1 MTSVEKQELAN
12 LNLLDKVA
20 LVTGAGRGL
29 GKAIALALA
38 SHGADVAIL
47 SRTEKEIQQTTLEIR
62 ALQRKV
68 VAIRADVSEPRQ
80 VNHAVRR
87 TIEALGTIDILVN
100 NAGVIGPIGRVEEV
114 SINDWITTIHVNLV
128 GTFLCSRAVLP
139 YLKRK
144 AHGKIIN
151 IAGSGEG
158 SLPSFTA
165 YASSK
170 SAIVRFTETLA
181 EEVRRHNIDVNAVAP
196 GGIYTRMTEEIILA
210 EESAG
215 DKERLRVRRV
225 KESGGVKLEVA
236 AELVA
241 FLASD
246 DSDGLTGKLISAVH
260 DDWRDFK
267 SFRKLMDT
275 TDIFTMRRIDIDLP
289 KRLRLPKLERWWS

>member
-1 MTSVEKQELAN
+1 
-12 LNLLDKVA
+12 
-20 LVTGAGRGL
+20 
-29 GKAIALALA
+29 
-38 SHGADVAIL
+38 
-47 SRTEKEIQQTTLEIR
+47 
-62 ALQRKV
+62 
-68 VAIRADVSEPRQ
+68 
-80 VNHAVRR
+80 
-87 TIEALGTIDILVN
+87 
-100 NAGVIGPIGRVEEV
+100 
-114 SINDWITTIHVNLV
+114 
-128 GTFLCSRAVLP
+128 
-139 YLKRK
+139 
-144 AHGKIIN
+144 
-151 IAGSGEG
+151 
-158 SLPSFTA
+158 
-165 YASSK
+165 
-170 SAIVRFTETLA
+170 
-181 EEVRRHNIDVNAVAP
+181 
-196 GGIYTRMTEEIILA
+196 MTEEIILA